1 MCFIIKPLIGG
12 ITINSNYE
20 IIISSQ
26 LQNTNMDQ
34 DTKDWF
40 MKYDHREIIKPHKF
54 LPDPE
59 FIEYHNDIIFQ
70 R

>member
-26 LQNTNMDQ
+26 LKNTNMDQ

-40 MKYDHREIIKPHKF
+40 MKYDH
-54 LPDPE
+54 PE